1 MITPENSG
9 ARATIRTLPASR
21 IRLIANAALGRS
33 DVLPFW
39 FGESDQVTPEPVRA
53 AAIEALSAGR
63 TFYTHNLG
71 EPALRDALAD
81 YLSTLHARPFERD
94 SIIVTNSGISA
105 LMVTMQA
112 LLDPGQRVLIPAPT
126 WPGLSEIPTIL
137 GAQVET
143 VPLEPGPNGWTLN
156 LEALLTAL
164 SADVRLLVLNS
175 PNNPTGWVL
184 DPAHRAPILERCRE
198 TGTWI
203 ICDDVYERL
212 PIDSST
218 DCTPSFLPLI
228 SAEDRVISV
237 NSFSKA
243 WLMTGW
249 RLGWI
254 VAPRTIAAD
263 LGKLIEFN
271 TSCAPA
277 FVQAGA
283 LQALAED
290 PYQFKERRAA
300 LQARAGELLAGLKNF
315 PGLLVPPPTGGM
327 YVFLRIRGE
336 QDSVA
341 TALRLIDE
349 AGLGLA
355 PGSAFGAAGEGWLRW
370 CFASRPERLAD
381 GLDRFGRWLRHR

>member
-1 MITPENSG
+1 MTPGTSG
-9 ARATIRTLPASR
+9 ARAAIRALPASR
-21 IRLIANAALGRS
+21 IRLIANAALGRA

-53 AAIEALSAGR
+53 AAIAALSAGR

-71 EPALRDALAD
+71 EPALREALAA
-81 YLSTLHARPFERD
+81 YLGALHECPFERD
-94 SIIVTNSGISA
+94 SIIVTSSGISA

-112 LLDPGQRVLIPAPT
+112 LLDPGQKVLMPAPT
-126 WPGLSEIPTIL
+126 WPGLSEIPAIL
-137 GAQVET
+137 GARVET
-143 VPLEPGPNGWTLN
+143 VPLAPGPGGWTLD
-156 LEALLTAL
+156 LESLLDAL
-164 SADVRLLVLNS
+164 SSDVRLLVLNS

-212 PIDSST
+212 PIDSAT
-218 DCTPSFLPLI
+218 DCTPSFLPLL
-228 SAEDRVISV
+228 SEEDRVISI

-249 RLGWI
+249 RLGWV
-254 VAPRTIAAD
+254 VAPKAIAAD

-283 LQALAED
+283 LQALGED
-290 PYQFKERRAA
+290 PGDFRQRRTA
-300 LQARAGELLAGLKNF
+300 LQAQAHTLLAGLREL
-315 PGLLVPPPTGGM
+315 PGLLVPPPSGGM
-327 YVFLRIRGE
+327 YVFLRINE
-336 QDSVA
+336 ETDSVA

-355 PGSAFGAAGEGWLRW
+355 PGSAFGPEGEGWLRW
-370 CFASRPERLAD
+370 CFASEPARLNE
-381 GLDRFGRWLRHR
+381 GLDRFARWLRRR

>member
-1 MITPENSG
+1 MITPGNSG
-9 ARATIRTLPASR
+9 ARAAIRALPASR

-39 FGESDQVTPEPVRA
+39 FGESDQVTPEPVRT
-53 AAIEALSAGR
+53 AAIAALSAGR

-71 EPALRDALAD
+71 EPALREALAD
-81 YLSTLHARPFERD
+81 YLGTLHARRFERD
-94 SIIVTNSGISA
+94 SIIVTSSGISA

-112 LLDPGQRVLIPAPT
+112 LLDPGQRVLMPAPT
-126 WPGLSEIPTIL
+126 WPGLSEIPAIL
-137 GAQVET
+137 GARVET
-143 VPLEPGPNGWTLN
+143 VPLESGPNGWTLN
-156 LEALLTAL
+156 LESLLTAL
-164 SADVRLLVLNS
+164 SSDIRLLVLNS

-228 SAEDRVISV
+228 SAGDRVISV

-254 VAPRTIAAD
+254 VAPPTIAAD

-271 TSCAPA
+271 TSCAPG

-283 LQALAED
+283 LEALRED
-290 PYQFKERRAA
+290 PHQFRARRAA
-300 LQARAGELLAGLKNF
+300 LQARADELMTGLNGL
-315 PGLLVPPPTGGM
+315 PGLVVPPPKGGM
-327 YVFLRIRGE
+327 YVFLRINGE

-355 PGSAFGAAGEGWLRW
+355 PGSAFGTAGEGWLRW
-370 CFASRPERLAD
+370 CFAARPERLAE
-381 GLDRFGRWLRHR
+381 GLDRFGRWLKHR

>member
-1 MITPENSG
+1 MPTQRW
-9 ARATIRTLPASR
+9 A
-21 IRLIANAALGRS
+21 
-33 DVLPFW
+33 
-39 FGESDQVTPEPVRA
+39 
-53 AAIEALSAGR
+53 
-63 TFYTHNLG
+63 YTHNRG
-71 EPALRDALAD
+71 EPALRDALAG
-81 YLSTLHARPFERD
+81 YLTKLHRREFAPET
-94 SIIVTNSGISA
+94 ILVTSSGISA
-105 LMVTMQA
+105 LMITMQA
-112 LLDPGQRVLIPAPT
+112 LLEPGERVLIPAPT

-137 GAQVET
+137 GARVET
-143 VPLEPGPNGWTLN
+143 VPLTPSATGWTLDID
-156 LEALLTAL
+156 LLIAAITP
-164 SADVRLLVLNS
+164 DTRLLVLNS

-184 DPAHRAPILERCRE
+184 DPHHRAPILERCRQ

-212 PIDSST
+212 SIDGST
-218 DCTPSFLPLI
+218 DCAPSFLPLI

-254 VAPRTIAAD
+254 VAPRSIADD

-283 LQALAED
+283 LAALAED
-290 PYQFKERRAA
+290 PDHFRERRAR
-300 LQARAGELLAGLKNF
+300 LQRAADQLIEGLSSL
-315 PGLLVPPPTGGM
+315 PGLLVPRPFGGL
-327 YVFLRIRGE
+327 YVFLRIMGE
-336 QDSVA
+336 DDSVA

-349 AGLGLA
+349 ANLGLA

-370 CFASRPERLAD
+370 CFAARPERLAL
-381 GLDRFGRWLRHR
+381 GLEQFSRWLARR